1 MSSVNRL
8 ASREPLEEILKSRA
22 EISGI
27 EYIKDILAS
36 MSSIVCILNK
46 QNQIVFS
53 NDVLL
58 QKYNFDLEKNILG
71 VRPGEVFKCENANNE
86 TGGCGTS
93 ERCEYCGARTA
104 FDEAWSKM
112 EKVIHECKITSR
124 KGDEIYQLDL
134 EVSATPVTFENDYL
148 IVAIN
153 DITEQN
159 RKVLLERIF
168 FHDIL
173 NIAGSLQGV
182 IDLVP
187 NLCEEEQETYLE
199 VAGSLTEQII
209 DEIKGQ
215 QQMIKAESGELQV
228 HLRILNIDKVLKK
241 LGDHIRFHNVS
252 HEKEIKIL
260 NHTESKVVCSDE
272 TLLTRVLLNMV
283 KNAMEAV
290 RQGEEIV
297 LEAADL
303 KDRVRFSVHNNTYI
317 PREIQLQ
324 IFQRSYS
331 TKGNNRGV
339 GTYSMKLLGE
349 SYLKGCVSF
358 TSTEEAGTTFF
369 IDLPK
374 ITLD

>member
-8 ASREPLEEILKSRA
+8 ASREPLVEILKSRA

-53 NDVLL
+53 NDILL

-71 VRPGEVFKCENANNE
+71 VRPGEVFKCVNANNE

-104 FDEAWSKM
+104 FDEAWEKM

-134 EVSATPVTFENDYL
+134 EVSATPVTFEKQYL

-159 RKVLLERIF
+159 RKILLERIF

-187 NLCEEEQETYLE
+187 NLCEEEQDTYLE
-199 VAGSLTEQII
+199 IAGSLTEQII

-228 HLRILNIDKVLKK
+228 HLRILNIEKVLNK

-252 HEKEIKIL
+252 HEKKIKIL
-260 NHTESKVVCSDE
+260 NHTGSKVVCSDE

-290 RQGEEIV
+290 QQGEEIV
-297 LEAADL
+297 LEATDL
-303 KDRVRFSVHNNTYI
+303 EDRVRFSVHNNTYI

-349 SYLKGCVSF
+349 SYLKGCVGF

>member
-1 MSSVNRL
+1 
-8 ASREPLEEILKSRA
+8 
-22 EISGI
+22 
-27 EYIKDILAS
+27 

-53 NDVLL
+53 NDILL

-71 VRPGEVFKCENANNE
+71 VRPGEVFKCVNASNE

-104 FDEAWSKM
+104 FDEAWEKM

-134 EVSATPVTFENDYL
+134 EVSATPVTFEKQYL

-159 RKVLLERIF
+159 RKILLERIF

-187 NLCEEEQETYLE
+187 NLCEEEQDTYLE
-199 VAGSLTEQII
+199 IAGSLTEQII

-228 HLRILNIDKVLKK
+228 HLRILNIEKVLNK

-252 HEKEIKIL
+252 HEKKIKIL
-260 NHTESKVVCSDE
+260 NHTGSKVVCSDE

-290 RQGEEIV
+290 QQGEEIV
-297 LEAADL
+297 LEATDL
-303 KDRVRFSVHNNTYI
+303 EDRVRFSVHNNTYI

-349 SYLKGCVSF
+349 LFERLCGLYQYGRSRNNLLYR
-358 TSTEEAGTTFF
+358 ST
-369 IDLPK
+369 
-374 ITLD
+374 

>member
-1 MSSVNRL
+1 MGRANQL
-8 ASREPLEEILKSRA
+8 AYREPLEEILKSRV

-71 VRPGEVFKCENANNE
+71 VRPGEVFSCVNAKNK

-104 FDEAWSKM
+104 FEEAWGSM

-124 KGDEIYQLDL
+124 KDDEIYQLDL
-134 EVSATPVTFENDYL
+134 EVSATPVTFEKEYL
-148 IVAIN
+148 IVAIE

-159 RKVLLERIF
+159 RKLLLERIF

-187 NLCEEEQETYLE
+187 SLSQEEQNTYLE
-199 VAGSLTEQII
+199 IAGSLTEQII

-215 QQMIKAESGELQV
+215 QQMTKAESGELQV

-241 LGDHIRFHNVS
+241 LADHIRFHNVS
-252 HEKEIKIL
+252 HEKEIRIF
-260 NHTESKVVCSDE
+260 NHTELKVVYSDE

-297 LEAADL
+297 LEAIDL
-303 KDRVRFSVHNNTYI
+303 EDKVRFRVHNNTYI
-317 PREIQLQ
+317 PRDIQLQ
-324 IFQRSYS
+324 IFQRSFS
-331 TKGNNRGV
+331 TKGNNRGI

-349 SYLKGCVSF
+349 SYLKGCVGF
-358 TSTEEAGTTFF
+358 TSLEEAGTTFF

-374 ITLD
+374 MSLD